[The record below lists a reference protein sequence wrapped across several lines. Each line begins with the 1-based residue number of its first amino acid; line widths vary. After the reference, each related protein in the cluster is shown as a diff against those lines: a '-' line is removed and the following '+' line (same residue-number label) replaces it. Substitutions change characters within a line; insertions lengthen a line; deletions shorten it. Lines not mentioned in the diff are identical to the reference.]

1 MVSFMRRRESANRS
15 SWLKIMLLLA
25 AVGLLAA
32 ACGPAEDETA
42 EPQPLPEV
50 ASTPTPPDLS
60 GNQGAIVGQI
70 VVAGDP
76 PPAGTLVYLASFY
89 RHQEGW
95 GFFMMEPNL
104 AVHVPVDEAGYF
116 QAYAIKPGEYV
127 LVVGPSAE
135 EGVVILGDDG
145 EPLIIEVAAEQVV
158 DVGRQLAD
166 LSAAP
171 ALSPIEPPSGYPP
184 PVRPTLESAYP

>member
-1 MVSFMRRRESANRS
+1 MKRLESANRPG
-15 SWLKIMLLLA
+15 WLTLMLLLV

-32 ACGPAEDETA
+32 ACGPAGDETE

-50 ASTPTPPDLS
+50 ASTPTPPDLA
-60 GNQGAIVGQI
+60 GQGAIVGQI
-70 VVAGDP
+70 VVAGGP

-89 RHQEGW
+89 RHEEGW

-104 AVHVPVDEAGYF
+104 AVHVPVDEAGNF
-116 QAYAIKPGEYV
+116 QAYGVKPGEYV
-127 LVVGPSAE
+127 LVVGPTAE
-135 EGVVILGDDG
+135 DGVAILGDDG
-145 EPLIIEVAAEQVV
+145 EPLVVEVTAEQVV

-171 ALSPIEPPSGYPP
+171 ALSPAELPSGYPP